1 MIYTSGMTSRLLH
14 VSEGGG
20 WIPRLIRRGLG
31 LCACVLLVFLSI
43 TSVRAQPGGGGVQ
56 TGIPAMRQAKNV
68 VVITISRMIDATMAR
83 SVKRRL
89 DEAVNGGA
97 DGIVFELNTP
107 GGQVGAVLE
116 ICEMIKTCPITN
128 TVAWVHS
135 KAYSGGAFI
144 ALACKEI
151 VVSDVARLG
160 DAAPIQISTR
170 GGAPELVTMSETER
184 QKMLAPLLTELT
196 DSARR
201 NHYDEKLL
209 QGMVSL
215 GVELWLVE
223 NTQTGQK
230 LFIDRNEHRMLFG
243 EPPDGEPLSFMSAV
257 TVAPAPAGAPGA
269 PPDGPSPVAAPAPQQ
284 GSKEFVPAAPNL
296 TGELARAVSANQDLP
311 SSRPVITDAEK
322 GKWKKIEKV
331 SDGKGLFTLTES
343 QMLRYGIGVRSVRT
357 DEELKG
363 FFGAS
368 NLARLDQSWSESLV
382 IFLSNSMVMGF
393 LIVVF
398 LVALF
403 IEMTHPGLVLPGAV
417 AALALVTLIVPPFL
431 NNMASWWEIVAIL
444 GGVVLIAL
452 ELFVLPGFGVAGI
465 SGLLLLLFGL
475 VGLFVGQSGS
485 LFPDSPRGQS
495 DLFTGV
501 TTIMISLATAGVI
514 IFFVARHFGSIPFL
528 GRLVL
533 TSDAGDD
540 DGGGLLAAMDSA
552 EDVPVR
558 VGEMGI
564 TITPL
569 RPTGRV
575 QIGDQIH
582 DVVSDIGFIDA
593 GAKVRVASINQFR
606 ITVELDRTA

>member
-31 LCACVLLVFLSI
+31 LCACVLLVILSI